1 MIDYKNEI
9 IHVTTGKNMQKINI
23 CMVKP
28 DNYIHSYAFVE
39 LGELIFFSLKDLGYQ
54 VSMGFNNLEINDKN
68 ILIGC
73 HLLDPSYIKQV
84 PKSTIIL
91 NTEQIYSD
99 TTSWNSNIFEWV
111 KTFEVWDYSERNI
124 EKLES
129 IGVERVKLL
138 KIGYQK
144 ELRRINISVNKDIDI
159 LFYGSINKRR
169 AKIINELIKRGLRVK
184 TLFGVYGKE
193 RDEWI
198 GRSQLVLNHHFYNSH
213 IFEIVRVFYLLSNS
227 IAVVGEVNDSTS
239 IDSLYKDGIYA
250 SKYEDLVD
258 SCLNLIQDDSLK
270 QKTQIGAFNS
280 ISKYQQ
286 KFFTQQILDF

>member
-1 MIDYKNEI
+1 M
-9 IHVTTGKNMQKINI
+9 
-23 CMVKP
+23 
-28 DNYIHSYAFVE
+28 
-39 LGELIFFSLKDLGYQ
+39 
-54 VSMGFNNLEINDKN
+54 
-68 ILIGC
+68 
-73 HLLDPSYIKQV
+73 
-84 PKSTIIL
+84 ST
-91 NTEQIYSD
+91 
-99 TTSWNSNIFEWV
+99 
-111 KTFEVWDYSERNI
+111 
-124 EKLES
+124 
-129 IGVERVKLL
+129 
-138 KIGYQK
+138 
-144 ELRRINISVNKDIDI
+144 NKDIDV
-159 LFYGSINKRR
+159 LFYGSINERR
-169 AKIINELIKRGLRVK
+169 AEIINELIKTGLRVK

-270 QKTQIGAFNS
+270 QKIQIDAFNS

>member
-1 MIDYKNEI
+1 ME
-9 IHVTTGKNMQKINI
+9 KINI
-23 CMVKP
+23 CVVKP
-28 DNYIHSYAFVE
+28 DNYIHSYAFKE
-39 LGELIFFSLKDLGYQ
+39 LGELIYFSLKELGYQ
-54 VSMGFNNLEINDKN
+54 VSIGFNNLEFNNKN

-73 HLLDPSYIKQV
+73 HLLDPSYIKKV

-111 KTFEVWDYSERNI
+111 KNFEVWDYSERNI
-124 EKLES
+124 EKLKQL
-129 IGVERVKLL
+129 GVDRVKLL

-144 ELRRINISVNKDIDI
+144 ELRRINMSVNKDVDI
-159 LFYGSINKRR
+159 LFYSSINERR
-169 AKIINELIKRGLRVK
+169 SEIIRDLINRGLKVK

-198 GRSQLVLNHHFYNSH
+198 GRSKIVLNLHHYNSQ
-213 IFEIVRVFYLLSNS
+213 IFEVVRVFYLLSNS

-239 IDSLYKDGIYA
+239 IDNVFKDGIYA

-258 SCLNLIQDDSLK
+258 SCFKLIKDNSLIQK
-270 QKTQIGAFNS
+270 IQIDAFNS
-280 ISKYQQ
+280 ISKYEQ
-286 KFFTQQILDF
+286 KFYTQQILNL

>member
-1 MIDYKNEI
+1 MK
-9 IHVTTGKNMQKINI
+9 KINI

-28 DNYIHSYAFVE
+28 DDYIHSYAFIE
-39 LGELIFFSLKDLGYQ
+39 LGELIFFSLKELGYE
-54 VSMGFNNLEINDKN
+54 VSIGFNNLTFNVKN

-84 PKSTIIL
+84 PKSTIIV
-91 NTEQIYSD
+91 NTEQIYND
-99 TTSWNSNIFEWV
+99 TTSWNSNIFVWV
-111 KTFEVWDYSERNI
+111 KNFEVWDYSELNI
-124 EKLES
+124 EKLKS
-129 IGVERVKLL
+129 LGVDRVKLL

-144 ELRRINISVNKDIDI
+144 ELRRINMSTNKDIDV
-159 LFYGSINKRR
+159 LFYGSINERR
-169 AKIINELIKRGLRVK
+169 AEIINGLINRGLRVK

-198 GRSQLVLNHHFYNSH
+198 GRSQIVLNHHYYNSH

-239 IDSLYKDGIYA
+239 ISSLYKEGIYP

-258 SCLNLIQDDSLK
+258 SCLKLIKDNSLK
-270 QKTQIGAFNS
+270 QKIQFDAFNS
-280 ISKYQQ
+280 ISQYEQ
-286 KFFTQQILDF
+286 KFFTQQVIDF

>member
-1 MIDYKNEI
+1 MK
-9 IHVTTGKNMQKINI
+9 KINI

-28 DNYIHSYAFVE
+28 NNYIHSYAFME
-39 LGELIFFSLKDLGYQ
+39 LGELIYFSLKELGYQ
-54 VSMGFNNLEINDKN
+54 ASIGFNNLEFNDKN

-73 HLLDPSYIKQV
+73 HLLDPSYIKKV

-99 TTSWNSNIFEWV
+99 IDSWSSDIFEWV
-111 KTFEVWDYSERNI
+111 KTFEVWDYSERSI
-124 EKLES
+124 EKLKS
-129 IGVERVKLL
+129 SGVERVKLL

-144 ELRRINISVNKDIDI
+144 ELRRINMSVNKDVDI

-169 AKIINELIKRGLRVK
+169 AGIINDLIKRGLRVK

-198 GRSQLVLNHHFYNSH
+198 GRSQLVLNHHYYNSH

-239 IDSLYKDGIYA
+239 ISSLYKDGIYA

-258 SCLNLIQDDSLK
+258 GCLNLIRDDSLR
-270 QKTQIGAFNS
+270 QKTQINAFNS

-286 KFFTQQILDF
+286 KLFTQQILDF